1 MYIHV
6 CMWNKVSTPQ
16 LSYCLTYMLIL
27 PITFV
32 FLALVLGYSINFI
45 IYLWIMAWNL
55 KNTASQ
61 GNYFQTYS
69 QVLEL

>member
-1 MYIHV
+1 
-6 CMWNKVSTPQ
+6 
-16 LSYCLTYMLIL
+16 MLML